1 MQTLFGSLPD
11 SLPGLKTILPPW
23 LLEDLRALGAT
34 LERIRS
40 EPSIPGIEELFI
52 RQGYEPL
59 CARLMARFILFTGVR
74 WAEERVEVEKPLAGV
89 LRRFSKSRTSAVV
102 RRAADKLRIWLDRDE
117 AASLIETW
125 LQDGDLPLLAHD
137 LRQIAASAVNRNE
150 NACARLVE
158 IANAL
163 LPYLPDPRG
172 RPVSRSTGIHL
183 FLLSWFRS
191 PTRRPAYTWDPVEE
205 DFVDPLTKATRTLLN
220 DPNFDS
226 RPAYRLLLA
235 LEIRRHAS

>member
-34 LERIRS
+34 LERIQS

-52 RQGYEPL
+52 RQGHEPL
-59 CARLMARFILFTGVR
+59 CARLMARFIVFTGVR
-74 WAEERVEVEKPLAGV
+74 WAEERVEIEKPLSGL
-89 LRRFSKSRTSAVV
+89 LRRLCKSRTSAVV

-125 LQDGDLPLLAHD
+125 LQEADLPLLAHD

-220 DPNFDS
+220 DPNFDP
-226 RPAYRLLLA
+226 RPAYRLILA

>member
-1 MQTLFGSLPD
+1 
-11 SLPGLKTILPPW
+11 
-23 LLEDLRALGAT
+23 
-34 LERIRS
+34 
-40 EPSIPGIEELFI
+40 
-52 RQGYEPL
+52 
-59 CARLMARFILFTGVR
+59 MARFILFTGVR

-125 LQDGDLPLLAHD
+125 LQEADLPLLAHD

-158 IANAL
+158 IA
-163 LPYLPDPRG
+163 
-172 RPVSRSTGIHL
+172 IHL

-205 DFVDPLTKATRTLLN
+205 DFVDPLTKATRILLN
-220 DPNFDS
+220 DPNFDP

-235 LEIRRHAS
+235 LEIRRQAS